1 MAQDNA
7 DLYGSTVQFLY
18 FPRVALVVG
27 VTLNAAAEYF
37 YESWD
42 FDVVESALSEAVADE
57 SESVAVVIVKMLLEV
72 GVVMAVKALLE
83 VEVGDASG
91 EVLVVD

>member
-1 MAQDNA
+1 M
-7 DLYGSTVQFLY
+7 
-18 FPRVALVVG
+18 
-27 VTLNAAAEYF
+27 NAAAEYF